1 MNLNEQINRPLD
13 WDVKVY
19 LIRKIKAKWVAT
31 LVAKFSMFNTSA
43 REMQAIS
50 NKFNNTKLYIFEY
63 KKINYNEINE

>member
-63 KKINYNEINE
+63 NKINYNEINE